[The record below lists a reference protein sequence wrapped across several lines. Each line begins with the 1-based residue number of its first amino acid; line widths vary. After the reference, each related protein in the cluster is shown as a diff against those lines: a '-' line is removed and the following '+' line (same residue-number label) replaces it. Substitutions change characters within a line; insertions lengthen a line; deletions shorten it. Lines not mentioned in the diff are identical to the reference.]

1 MTVAQYGA
9 AAHTRPYLGKI
20 GIRGRERLINAA
32 SYLLLLLAIAIVF
45 FPLAWM
51 LTVSVRPNI
60 EVMRMPPE
68 WLPQV
73 FTLEGYR
80 KIFASTRYLVVFAN
94 TMVVSLVVTALSLIL
109 GAMAAYALA
118 RFKFAGQR
126 AVLMFLITTQMF
138 PLVLLCIP
146 YFRIF
151 ITLGLYDTRTSL
163 IVVYLTFTLPFCIL
177 MLRSYFI
184 NIPRDIEEAAM
195 VDGCSR
201 LGAIFRTLV
210 PMSYPAFIGAGLY
223 TFLLAWN
230 EFLFA
235 VVLIESWE
243 NRVLT
248 MAIYSLM
255 AEFVTDW
262 NTMMAFSVLASLPLV
277 MAFIFLQKFMV
288 QGMTAGALTS

>member
-1 MTVAQYGA
+1 MRDCGMRA
-9 AAHTRPYLGKI
+9 ALMGNLGL
-20 GIRGRERLINAA
+20 RNRERLINTL
-32 SYLLLLLAIAIVF
+32 SYALLILAIIIVF
-45 FPLAWM
+45 LPLAWM
-51 LTVSVRPNI
+51 LTVSVRPNL
-60 EVMRMPPE
+60 EVMKMPPSWIPE
-68 WLPQV
+68 V
-73 FTLEGYR
+73 FTLEGYV
-80 KIFASTRYLVVFAN
+80 KIFSNPRYLLVFLN
-94 TMVVSLVVTALSLIL
+94 TTVVSLIVTAISLFL

-126 AVLMFLITTQMF
+126 TVLMFLITTQMF

-163 IVVYLTFTLPFCIL
+163 VFVYLTFTLPFCIL
-177 MLRSYFI
+177 MLRSYFM

-195 VDGCSR
+195 VDGCTR
-201 LGAIFRTLV
+201 LGAVFRTLV

-262 NTMMAFSVLASLPLV
+262 NAMMAFSVLASLPLV
-277 MAFIFLQKFMV
+277 VAFIFLQRFMV

>member
-1 MTVAQYGA
+1 MATPAIRSG
-9 AAHTRPYLGKI
+9 L
-20 GIRGRERLINAA
+20 GIRGRR
-32 SYLLLLLAIAIVF
+32 LLLHAAVYSLLILAIIVMC

-51 LTVSVRPNI
+51 LTISVRPNV
-60 EVMRMPPE
+60 EVMTIPPD
-68 WLPQV
+68 WIPQI
-73 FTLEGYR
+73 FTLEAYA
-80 KIFASTRYLVVFAN
+80 KIFQSDRYLRVFLN
-94 TMVVSLVVTALSLIL
+94 TCFIALVVTVLSLLL
-109 GAMAAYALA
+109 GSMAAYALA
-118 RFKFAGQR
+118 RFRFIGHR
-126 AVLMFLITTQMF
+126 TVMMFLITTQMF

-151 ITLGLYDTRTSL
+151 ITLGLYDTLLSL

-177 MLRSYFI
+177 MLRSYFL
-184 NIPRDIEEAAM
+184 NIPKDIEEAAM

-201 LGAIFRTLV
+201 LGAILRILV
-210 PMSYPAFIGAGLY
+210 PISFPAFVGAGLY
-223 TFLLAWN
+223 SFLLAWN

-235 VVLIESWE
+235 VVLIESWG

-277 MAFIFLQKFMV
+277 VAFVFLQKYMV

>member
-1 MTVAQYGA
+1 MPMVISGK
-9 AAHTRPYLGKI
+9 LGQ
-20 GIRGRERLINAA
+20 RGRERLLNTTAYA
-32 SYLLLLLAIAIVF
+32 LLILAILIVF

-51 LTVSVRPNI
+51 LSVSFRPNI
-60 EVMRMPPE
+60 EVMQMPPE
-68 WLPQV
+68 WLPQI
-73 FTLEGYR
+73 FTLDGYK
-80 KIFASTRYLVVFAN
+80 KIFTTPRYLVVFLN
-94 TMVVSLVVTALSLIL
+94 TMVISLVVTLLSLVL

-118 RFKFAGQR
+118 RFNFAGQR

-151 ITLGLYDTRTSL
+151 ITFGLYDTRTSL
-163 IVVYLTFTLPFCIL
+163 VIVYLTFTLPFCIL

-210 PMSYPAFIGAGLY
+210 PISYPAFVGAGLY

-262 NTMMAFSVLASLPLV
+262 NAMMAFSVLASLPLV
-277 MAFIFLQKFMV
+277 VAFIFLQRYMV

>member
-1 MTVAQYGA
+1 MSALPHASRGGLGVAA
-9 AAHTRPYLGKI
+9 R
-20 GIRGRERLINAA
+20 RR
-32 SYLLLLLAIAIVF
+32 LLAVSTYALLILAIVVMC

-51 LTVSVRPNI
+51 LSVSVRPNV
-60 EVMRMPPE
+60 EVMKMPPD
-68 WLPQV
+68 WIPQV
-73 FTLEGYR
+73 FTFEAYARILSSP
-80 KIFASTRYLVVFAN
+80 KYLRVFVN
-94 TMVVSLVVTALSLIL
+94 TVSVALLVTALSLFL

-118 RFKFAGQR
+118 RFSFLGHR

-151 ITLGLYDTRTSL
+151 ITLGLYDSL
-163 IVVYLTFTLPFCIL
+163 SALVIVYLTFTLPFCVL
-177 MLRSYFI
+177 MLRSYFL
-184 NIPRDIEEAAM
+184 NIPKDIEEAAM

-201 LGAIFRTLV
+201 VGAIFRTLV
-210 PMSYPAFIGAGLY
+210 PISWPAFIGAGLY

-235 VVLIESWE
+235 VVLIESWGK
-243 NRVLT
+243 RVLT
-248 MAIYSLM
+248 MAIYSLL

-262 NTMMAFSVLASLPLV
+262 NTMMAFSVLASAPLV
-277 MAFIFLQKFMV
+277 VAFVFLQKYMV

>member
-1 MTVAQYGA
+1 MT
-9 AAHTRPYLGKI
+9 
-20 GIRGRERLINAA
+20 
-32 SYLLLLLAIAIVF
+32 
-45 FPLAWM
+45 
-51 LTVSVRPNI
+51 
-60 EVMRMPPE
+60 
-68 WLPQV
+68 
-73 FTLEGYR
+73 
-80 KIFASTRYLVVFAN
+80 ASTLRGLRSRKLRTLLTAVAVVLGVAMVTGTLV
-94 TMVVSLVVTALSLIL
+94 L
-109 GAMAAYALA
+109 GATAAYALA
-118 RFKFAGQR
+118 RFRFAGQR

-163 IVVYLTFTLPFCIL
+163 VIVYLTFTLPFCIL
-177 MLRSYFI
+177 MLRSYFL
-184 NIPRDIEEAAM
+184 NIPREMEEAAM

-201 LGAIFRTLV
+201 LGAIFRMLL
-210 PMSYPAFIGAGLY
+210 PLSYPAFIGAGLY

-277 MAFIFLQKFMV
+277 VAFVFLQKYMV

>member
-1 MTVAQYGA
+1 MATPAIRSG
-9 AAHTRPYLGKI
+9 L
-20 GIRGRERLINAA
+20 GIRGRR
-32 SYLLLLLAIAIVF
+32 LLLHASVYSLLILAIIVMC

-51 LTVSVRPNI
+51 LTVSVRPNV
-60 EVMRMPPE
+60 EVMTIPPS
-68 WLPQV
+68 WIPQI
-73 FTLEGYR
+73 FTLEAYA
-80 KIFASTRYLVVFAN
+80 KIFQSDRYLRVFLN
-94 TMVVSLVVTALSLIL
+94 TCFIALVVTVLSLFL
-109 GAMAAYALA
+109 GSMAAYALA
-118 RFKFAGQR
+118 RFRFIGHR
-126 AVLMFLITTQMF
+126 TVMMFLITTQMF

-151 ITLGLYDTRTSL
+151 ITLGLYDTLLSL

-177 MLRSYFI
+177 MLRSYFL
-184 NIPRDIEEAAM
+184 NIPKDIEEAAM

-201 LGAIFRTLV
+201 LGAILRILV
-210 PMSYPAFIGAGLY
+210 PISYPAFVGAGLY
-223 TFLLAWN
+223 SFLLAWN

-235 VVLIESWE
+235 VVLIESWG

-277 MAFIFLQKFMV
+277 VAFVFLQKYMV

>member
-1 MTVAQYGA
+1 MR
-9 AAHTRPYLGKI
+9 TRTATLPQTISPYHLGQ
-20 GIRGRERLINAA
+20 RNRERLLNALA
-32 SYLLLLLAIAIVF
+32 YGLLVLAIIVIF

-51 LTVSVRPNI
+51 VTVSVRPNI
-60 EVMRMPPE
+60 EVMKMPPD
-68 WLPQV
+68 WIPQV
-73 FTLEGYR
+73 FTLQGYE
-80 KIFASTRYLVVFAN
+80 KIFSNKKFLVVFLN
-94 TMVVSLVVTALSLIL
+94 TMMVSLMVTGLSLVL

-118 RFKFAGQR
+118 RFKFIGQR

-163 IVVYLTFTLPFCIL
+163 VIVYLTFTLPFCIL
-177 MLRSYFI
+177 MLRSYFL

-201 LGAIFRTLV
+201 LGAIFRTLI

-255 AEFVTDW
+255 AEFVTEW

-277 MAFIFLQKFMV
+277 IAFIFLQRFMV

>member
-1 MTVAQYGA
+1 MQTVLMG
-9 AAHTRPYLGKI
+9 HL
-20 GIRGRERLINAA
+20 GIRQRERIINAL
-32 SYLLLLLAIAIVF
+32 SYLALTAAIVIVF
-45 FPLAWM
+45 IPLAWM
-51 LTVSVRPNI
+51 LSVSFRPNI
-60 EVMRMPPE
+60 EVMKMPPT
-68 WLPQV
+68 WLPEV
-73 FTLEGYR
+73 FTLEGYA
-80 KIFASTRYLVVFAN
+80 KIFSSSRYLVVFLN
-94 TMVVSLVVTALSLIL
+94 TAIVSLLVTAISLVL

-126 AVLMFLITTQMF
+126 MVLMFLITTQMF

-163 IVVYLTFTLPFCIL
+163 VIVYLTFTLPFCVL
-177 MLRSYFI
+177 MLRSYFVTV
-184 NIPRDIEEAAM
+184 PRDIEEAAM

-210 PMSYPAFIGAGLY
+210 PISYPAFVGAGLY
-223 TFLLAWN
+223 AFLLAWN

-277 MAFIFLQKFMV
+277 IVFIFLQRYMV

>member
-1 MTVAQYGA
+1 MPMVISGK
-9 AAHTRPYLGKI
+9 LGQ
-20 GIRGRERLINAA
+20 RGRERLLNAA
-32 SYLLLLLAIAIVF
+32 AYALLILAILIVF

-51 LTVSVRPNI
+51 LSVSFRPNI
-60 EVMRMPPE
+60 EVMQMPPD

-73 FTLEGYR
+73 FTLDGYK
-80 KIFASTRYLVVFAN
+80 KIFTTPRYLVVFAN
-94 TMVVSLVVTALSLIL
+94 TMVISLVVTLLSLVL

-118 RFKFAGQR
+118 RFNFAGQR

-151 ITLGLYDTRTSL
+151 ITFGLYDTRTSL
-163 IVVYLTFTLPFCIL
+163 VIVYLTFTLPFCIL

-210 PMSYPAFIGAGLY
+210 PISYPAFVGAGLY

>member
-1 MTVAQYGA
+1 MQA
-9 AAHTRPYLGKI
+9 ALMGNMGLKN
-20 GIRGRERLINAA
+20 RERLINTL
-32 SYLLLLLAIAIVF
+32 SYGLLILAIIVIF
-45 FPLAWM
+45 LPLAWM
-51 LTVSVRPNI
+51 LTVSVRPNL
-60 EVMRMPPE
+60 EVMKMPPSWIPE
-68 WLPQV
+68 V
-73 FTLEGYR
+73 FTLEGYA
-80 KIFASTRYLVVFAN
+80 KIFSNPRYLLVFLN
-94 TMVVSLVVTALSLIL
+94 TAVVSLIVTAISLFL

-118 RFKFAGQR
+118 RFKFIGQR
-126 AVLMFLITTQMF
+126 TVLMFLITTQMF

-163 IVVYLTFTLPFCIL
+163 VIVYLTFTLPFCIL
-177 MLRSYFI
+177 MLRSYFM

-195 VDGCSR
+195 VDGCTR

-262 NTMMAFSVLASLPLV
+262 NAMMAFSVLASLPLV
-277 MAFIFLQKFMV
+277 VAFIFLQRYMV

>member
-1 MTVAQYGA
+1 MMQTVDA
-9 AAHTRPYLGKI
+9 AAKPRRMGLNTSRTLVSAAVYAL
-20 GIRGRERLINAA
+20 LI
-32 SYLLLLLAIAIVF
+32 LAILVMC
-45 FPLAWM
+45 FPIAWM
-51 LTVSVRPNI
+51 LSVSFRPNV
-60 EVMRMPPE
+60 EVMKIPPD

-80 KIFASTRYLVVFAN
+80 KFFSNPRYLGVFFN
-94 TMVVSLVVTALSLIL
+94 TLLISAIVTLLSLIL
-109 GAMAAYALA
+109 GALAAYALA
-118 RFKFAGQR
+118 RFRFKGHR
-126 AVLMFLITTQMF
+126 AVMMFLIITQMF

-146 YFRIF
+146 YFRVF
-151 ITLGLYDTRTSL
+151 ITLGLYDTIIAL
-163 IVVYLTFTLPFCIL
+163 IVVYLTFTLPFVIL
-177 MLRSYFI
+177 MLRSYFL
-184 NIPRDIEEAAM
+184 NIPRDMEEAAM
-195 VDGCSR
+195 VDGCTR
-201 LGAIFRTLV
+201 YGAIFRILF

-248 MAIYSLM
+248 MAIYSLL

-277 MAFIFLQKFMV
+277 GAFIFLQRYMV
-288 QGMTAGALTS
+288 QGMTGGALTS

>member
-1 MTVAQYGA
+1 MRTATQPA
-9 AAHTRPYLGKI
+9 AVSRYHLGQ
-20 GIRGRERLINAA
+20 RNRERMLN
-32 SYLLLLLAIAIVF
+32 LLAYGLLILAIVIIF

-51 LTVSVRPNI
+51 ATVSVRPNI
-60 EVMRMPPE
+60 EVMKMPPD
-68 WLPQV
+68 WIPAV
-73 FTLEGYR
+73 FTLEAYA
-80 KIFASTRYLVVFAN
+80 KIFSSPRYLVVFAN
-94 TMVVSLVVTALSLIL
+94 TMVVSLVVTVLSLVL

-118 RFKFAGQR
+118 RFNFVGQR

-163 IVVYLTFTLPFCIL
+163 VIVYLTFTLPFCIL
-177 MLRSYFI
+177 MLRSYFL

-201 LGAIFRTLV
+201 LGAIFRTLI

-255 AEFVTDW
+255 AEFVTEW

-277 MAFIFLQKFMV
+277 IAFVFLQKFMV

>member
-1 MTVAQYGA
+1 M
-9 AAHTRPYLGKI
+9 
-20 GIRGRERLINAA
+20 NAA
-32 SYLLLLLAIAIVF
+32 QPVLTQGLGVEAKRKLLNATTYVLLIVAIVVMC

-51 LTVSVRPNI
+51 FSVSVRPNV
-60 EVMRMPPE
+60 EVMKMPPTWIPE
-68 WLPQV
+68 I
-73 FTLEGYR
+73 FTLEAYA
-80 KIFASTRYLVVFAN
+80 KILTSPKYMKVFVN
-94 TMVVSLVVTALSLIL
+94 SVSISLIVTVLSLTL

-118 RFKFAGQR
+118 RFNFLGHR

-151 ITLGLYDTRTSL
+151 ISLGLYDSL
-163 IVVYLTFTLPFCIL
+163 SALIIVYLTFTLPFCIL
-177 MLRSYFI
+177 MLRSYFL
-184 NIPRDIEEAAM
+184 NIPKDMEEAAM

-201 LGAIFRTLV
+201 VGAIFRTLV
-210 PMSYPAFIGAGLY
+210 PISWPAFIGAGLY

-235 VVLIESWE
+235 VVLIESWGK
-243 NRVLT
+243 RVLT
-248 MAIYSLM
+248 MAIYSLL

-277 MAFIFLQKFMV
+277 VAFIFLQKYMV

>member
-1 MTVAQYGA
+1 MQA
-9 AAHTRPYLGKI
+9 ALMGNLGL
-20 GIRGRERLINAA
+20 RNRERLINTLA
-32 SYLLLLLAIAIVF
+32 YGLLILAIIIIF
-45 FPLAWM
+45 LPLAWM
-51 LTVSVRPNI
+51 LTVSVRPNL
-60 EVMRMPPE
+60 EVMKMPPD
-68 WLPQV
+68 WIPQV
-73 FTLEGYR
+73 FTLEGYA
-80 KIFASTRYLVVFAN
+80 KIFSNPRYLLVFLN
-94 TMVVSLVVTALSLIL
+94 TTVVSLIVTAISLFL

-118 RFKFAGQR
+118 RFRFAGQR
-126 AVLMFLITTQMF
+126 TVLMFLITTQMF

-163 IVVYLTFTLPFCIL
+163 VIVYLTFTLPFCIL
-177 MLRSYFI
+177 MLRSYFM

-195 VDGCSR
+195 VDGCTR
-201 LGAIFRTLV
+201 LGAVFRTLV

-262 NTMMAFSVLASLPLV
+262 NAMMAFSVLASLPLV
-277 MAFIFLQKFMV
+277 VAFIFLQRYMV

>member
-1 MTVAQYGA
+1 MPAVISGK
-9 AAHTRPYLGKI
+9 LGQ
-20 GIRGRERLINAA
+20 RGRERLLNLFAYA
-32 SYLLLLLAIAIVF
+32 LLALAILIVF

-51 LTVSVRPNI
+51 LSVSLRPNI
-60 EVMRMPPE
+60 EVMQMPPD

-73 FTLEGYR
+73 FTLEGYK
-80 KIFASTRYLVVFAN
+80 KIFTTPRYLLVFFN
-94 TMVVSLVVTALSLIL
+94 TMVISLLVTVLSLLL

-118 RFKFAGQR
+118 RFQFAGQR
-126 AVLMFLITTQMF
+126 TVLMFLITTQMF

-163 IVVYLTFTLPFCIL
+163 VIVYLTFTLPFCIL

-210 PMSYPAFIGAGLY
+210 PMSYPAFVGAGLY

-262 NTMMAFSVLASLPLV
+262 NAMMAFSVLASLPLV
-277 MAFIFLQKFMV
+277 VAFIFLQRYMV

>member
-1 MTVAQYGA
+1 MPMVISG
-9 AAHTRPYLGKI
+9 RLGQ
-20 GIRGRERLINAA
+20 RGRERLLNTTAYA
-32 SYLLLLLAIAIVF
+32 LLILAILIVF

-51 LTVSVRPNI
+51 LSVSFRPNI
-60 EVMRMPPE
+60 EVMQMPPD
-68 WLPQV
+68 WLPQI
-73 FTLEGYR
+73 FTLDGYK
-80 KIFASTRYLVVFAN
+80 KIFTTPRYLVVFLN
-94 TMVVSLVVTALSLIL
+94 TMVISLVVTLLSLVL

-118 RFKFAGQR
+118 RFNFAGQR

-151 ITLGLYDTRTSL
+151 ITFGLYDTRTSL
-163 IVVYLTFTLPFCIL
+163 VIVYLTFTLPFCIL

-210 PMSYPAFIGAGLY
+210 PISYPAFVGAGLY

-262 NTMMAFSVLASLPLV
+262 NAMMAFSVLASLPLV
-277 MAFIFLQKFMV
+277 VAFIFLQRYMV

>member
-1 MTVAQYGA
+1 MATPAIRSG
-9 AAHTRPYLGKI
+9 L
-20 GIRGRERLINAA
+20 GIRGRR
-32 SYLLLLLAIAIVF
+32 LLLHAAVYSLLILAIIVMC

-51 LTVSVRPNI
+51 LTISVRPNV
-60 EVMRMPPE
+60 EVMTIPPD
-68 WLPQV
+68 WIPQV
-73 FTLEGYR
+73 FTLEAYA
-80 KIFASTRYLVVFAN
+80 KIFQSDRYLRVFLN
-94 TMVVSLVVTALSLIL
+94 TCFIALVVTVLSLFL
-109 GAMAAYALA
+109 GSMAAYALA
-118 RFKFAGQR
+118 RFRFIGHR
-126 AVLMFLITTQMF
+126 TVMMFLITTQMF

-146 YFRIF
+146 YFKIF
-151 ITLGLYDTRTSL
+151 ITLGLYDTLLSL

-177 MLRSYFI
+177 MLRSYFL
-184 NIPRDIEEAAM
+184 NIPKDIEEAAM

-201 LGAIFRTLV
+201 LGAILRILV
-210 PMSYPAFIGAGLY
+210 PISFPAFVGAGLY
-223 TFLLAWN
+223 SFLLAWN

-235 VVLIESWE
+235 VVLIESWG

-277 MAFIFLQKFMV
+277 VAFVFLQKYMV

>member
-1 MTVAQYGA
+1 M
-9 AAHTRPYLGKI
+9 AHSASLGSL
-20 GIRGRERLINAA
+20 GQRGRERLLNVFAYA
-32 SYLLLLLAIAIVF
+32 LLILAIGIVF
-45 FPLAWM
+45 IPLLWM
-51 LTVSVRPNI
+51 LTVSVRPNL
-60 EVMRMPPE
+60 EVMKIPPD
-68 WLPQV
+68 WIPQV
-73 FTLEGYR
+73 FTLEGYG
-80 KIFASTRYLVVFAN
+80 KIFANKKFLIVFFN
-94 TMVVSLVVTALSLIL
+94 SMVVSLIVTALSLFL
-109 GAMAAYALA
+109 GATAAYALA
-118 RFKFAGQR
+118 RFRLAGQR

-138 PLVLLCIP
+138 PLVLLCVP
-146 YFRIF
+146 YFRVF

-163 IVVYLTFTLPFCIL
+163 VIVYLTFTLPFCIL
-177 MLRSYFI
+177 MLRSYFL
-184 NIPRDIEEAAM
+184 NIPREMEEAAM

-201 LGAIFRTLV
+201 LGAIFRMLL
-210 PMSYPAFIGAGLY
+210 PLSYPAFIGAGLY

-277 MAFIFLQKFMV
+277 VAFVFLQKFMV

>member
-1 MTVAQYGA
+1 MPMVISG
-9 AAHTRPYLGKI
+9 RLGQ
-20 GIRGRERLINAA
+20 RGRERLLNITAYA
-32 SYLLLLLAIAIVF
+32 LLILAILIVF

-51 LTVSVRPNI
+51 LSVSFRPNI
-60 EVMRMPPE
+60 EVMQMPPE
-68 WLPQV
+68 WLPQI
-73 FTLEGYR
+73 FTLDGYK
-80 KIFASTRYLVVFAN
+80 KIFTTPRYLVVFLN
-94 TMVVSLVVTALSLIL
+94 TMVISLVVTLLSLVL

-118 RFKFAGQR
+118 RFNFAGQR

-163 IVVYLTFTLPFCIL
+163 VIVYLTFTLPFCIL

-210 PMSYPAFIGAGLY
+210 PISYPAFVGAGLY

-262 NTMMAFSVLASLPLV
+262 NAMMAFSVLASLPLV
-277 MAFIFLQKFMV
+277 VAFIFLQRYMV

>member
-1 MTVAQYGA
+1 MRTRTATLPQTVS
-9 AAHTRPYLGKI
+9 PYHLGQ
-20 GIRGRERLINAA
+20 RNRERLLNALA
-32 SYLLLLLAIAIVF
+32 YGLLILAIIVIF

-51 LTVSVRPNI
+51 VTVSVRPNI
-60 EVMRMPPE
+60 EVMKMPPD
-68 WLPQV
+68 WIPQV
-73 FTLEGYR
+73 FTLEGYA
-80 KIFASTRYLVVFAN
+80 KIFSNKKFLVVFFN
-94 TMVVSLVVTALSLIL
+94 TMVVSLMVTGLSLVL

-118 RFKFAGQR
+118 RFKFIGQR

-163 IVVYLTFTLPFCIL
+163 VIVYLTFTLPFCIL
-177 MLRSYFI
+177 MLRSYFL

-201 LGAIFRTLV
+201 LGAIFRTLI

-255 AEFVTDW
+255 AEFVTEW

-277 MAFIFLQKFMV
+277 IAFIFLQRFMV